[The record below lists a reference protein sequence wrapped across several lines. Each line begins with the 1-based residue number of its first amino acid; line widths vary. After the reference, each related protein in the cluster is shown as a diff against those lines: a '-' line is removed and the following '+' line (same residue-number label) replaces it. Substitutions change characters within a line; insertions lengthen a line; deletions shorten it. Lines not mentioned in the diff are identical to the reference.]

1 MNETFFLKSVS
12 FEVDLN
18 TNLVTNIKWHFNYE
32 NDYSVSVDI
41 YGLLDQ
47 INPSIDGTN
56 LTLEELDILLP
67 EYIDIEQ
74 LKQYSLSDMSGVF

>member
-32 NDYSVSVDI
+32 NDYSLSVDI

-74 LKQYSLSDMSGVF
+74 LKQYSLSDISGVF